1 MDLDAYA
8 AAHGAEWDRLARLAR
23 IRRPDGDEADELID
37 RYQTGAAQLSAIR
50 TSVGG
55 SAQGEHL
62 SLALWRARLLFT
74 GVRRDP
80 LRSLTVFAA
89 VQLPAALYRIRWLTL
104 AVTLATTLIAAAYFV
119 WLSTDARA
127 FAALGVPSELEQY
140 AEEDFVG
147 YYSEYSEAGFAAQ
160 VWTNNAWIAAQC
172 VMFGILGIWVP
183 YVIFSNAQGLG
194 VSAAVMNRYDR
205 LDQFFLYIS
214 PHGQLELYAIFVAAA
229 AGLMIFWSWI
239 APGARTRAQA
249 LAQDGRAFFTIVV
262 GLAVALLV
270 SGLIEGFVTRQ
281 DWPWVVKIGIGT
293 LALAAFLVYQWVLG
307 GRAARAGEL
316 GDLDEFSDELRE
328 AVATITEPH
337 KDI

>member
-8 AAHGAEWDRLARLAR
+8 AAHGAEWDRLALLAR
-23 IRRPDGDEADELID
+23 NRRPTGAEADELID
-37 RYQTGAAQLSAIR
+37 RYQTGASQLATIR
-50 TSVGG
+50 TTIGG

-74 GVRRDP
+74 GVRRNP
-80 LRSLTVFAA
+80 LRALTVFAA
-89 VQLPAALYRIRWLTL
+89 VQLPAALHRIRWLTL
-104 AVTLATTLIAAAYFV
+104 VVAGATVLIGGAYFV

-127 FAALGVPSELEQY
+127 FAALGLPADLERY

-147 YYSEYSEAGFAAQ
+147 YYSEYSEVGFAAQ
-160 VWTNNAWIAAQC
+160 VWSNNAWIAAQC

-183 YVIFSNAQGLG
+183 YVVFSNAQGLG
-194 VSAAVMNRYDR
+194 ISAAIMNHHDR

-214 PHGQLELYAIFVAAA
+214 PHGQLELYAIFLAAS

-262 GLAVALLV
+262 GMVVALLV
-270 SGLIEGFVTRQ
+270 SGIIEGFVTRQ
-281 DWPWVVKIGIGT
+281 EWPWPIKIGIGT
-293 LALAAFLVYQWVLG
+293 VALAAFLVYQWVVG
-307 GRAARAGEL
+307 RRAARAGQT
-316 GDLDEFSDELRE
+316 GDADEFETGARRIVS
-328 AVATITEPH
+328 V
-337 KDI
+337 

>member
-8 AAHGAEWDRLARLAR
+8 AAHGAEWDRLARLAKR
-23 IRRPDGDEADELID
+23 RRPDGVEADQLID
-37 RYQTGAAQLSAIR
+37 GYQTGAAQLATIR
-50 TSVGG
+50 TTVGG

-74 GVRRDP
+74 GVRRNP

-104 AVTLATTLIAAAYFV
+104 AVALATVAIAVAYFV
-119 WLSTDARA
+119 WLSTDPRA
-127 FAALGVPSELEQY
+127 FASLGLPSDLERY

-172 VMFGILGIWVP
+172 VMFGILGLWVP
-183 YVIFSNAQGLG
+183 YVVFSNAQGLG
-194 VSAAVMNRYDR
+194 ISAAVMNEHDR

-239 APGARTRAQA
+239 APGARTRGQA

-262 GLAVALLV
+262 GLVVALLV
-270 SGLIEGFVTRQ
+270 SGIIEGFVTRQ
-281 DWPWVVKIGIGT
+281 DWPWPVKIGIGT
-293 LALAAFLVYQWVLG
+293 VALAAFLVYQWVLG
-307 GRAARAGEL
+307 GRAARAGET
-316 GDLDEFSDELRE
+316 GDLDEFETGSRRI
-328 AVATITEPH
+328 VSV
-337 KDI
+337 

>member
-8 AAHGAEWDRLARLAR
+8 AAHGAEWDRLAQLTKQ
-23 IRRPDGDEADELID
+23 RRPTGEEADQLID
-37 RYQTGAAQLSAIR
+37 GYQTGAAQLATIR
-50 TSVGG
+50 TTVGG

-62 SLALWRARLLFT
+62 SLALWRARLRFT
-74 GVRRDP
+74 GVRRNP

-104 AVTLATTLIAAAYFV
+104 AVAIVTAAIAAAYFV
-119 WLSTDARA
+119 WLSTDPRA
-127 FAALGVPSELEQY
+127 FAALGLPSDLERY

-172 VMFGILGIWVP
+172 VMFGILGLWVP
-183 YVIFSNAQGLG
+183 YVVFNNAQGLG
-194 VSAAVMNRYDR
+194 ISAAVMNHHDR
-205 LDQFFLYIS
+205 LDQFFLYIA

-239 APGARTRAQA
+239 APGARTRGQA

-262 GLAVALLV
+262 GLVVALFV
-270 SGLIEGFVTRQ
+270 SGIIEGFVTRQ
-281 DWPWVVKIGIGT
+281 DWPWAVKIGIGT

-307 GRAARAGEL
+307 GRAARAGET
-316 GDLDEFSDELRE
+316 GDLDEFETGSRRI
-328 AVATITEPH
+328 VSV
-337 KDI
+337 

>member
-8 AAHGAEWDRLARLAR
+8 AAHGAEWVKLAQLAKQRRLTG
-23 IRRPDGDEADELID
+23 PDADELID
-37 RYQTGAAQLSAIR
+37 RYQSGAAQLSTIR

-62 SLALWRARLLFT
+62 SLALWRARLRFT
-74 GVRRDP
+74 GVRRNP
-80 LRSLTVFAA
+80 VHAFALFFL
-89 VQLPAALYRIRWLTL
+89 VQLPAALYRLRWLSL
-104 AVTLATTLIAAAYFV
+104 VVAVATVAIAAAYFV

-127 FAALGVPSELEQY
+127 FAALGLPDSLQRY

-147 YYSEYSEAGFAAQ
+147 YYSAYSEAGFAAQ

-183 YVIFSNAQGLG
+183 YVIFVNAQGLG
-194 VSAAVMNRYDR
+194 ISAAVMHRYDR
-205 LDQFFLYIS
+205 LDQFFLYIA

-229 AGLMIFWSWI
+229 AGLMIFWAWV

-249 LAQDGRAFFTIVV
+249 LAQDGRAFFTVV
-262 GLAVALLV
+262 GGLVIALGV

-281 DWPWVVKIGIGT
+281 DWPWVVKIGIGF
-293 LALAAFLVYQWVLG
+293 LALAAFLVYQWVI
-307 GRAARAGEL
+307 GRAAARAGEL
-316 GDLDEFSDELRE
+316 GDLEEFETGSRRI
-328 AVATITEPH
+328 VSV
-337 KDI
+337 

>member
-8 AAHGAEWDRLARLAR
+8 AAHGAEWDRLAQLAR
-23 IRRPDGDEADELID
+23 NRRPAGPEADELIE
-37 RYQTGAAQLSAIR
+37 RYQTGAAQLATIR
-50 TSVGG
+50 TTVGG

-74 GVRRDP
+74 GVRRNP
-80 LRSLTVFAA
+80 LRALTLFVA

-104 AVTLATTLIAAAYFV
+104 AIALATVLIAAAYFV

-127 FAALGVPSELEQY
+127 FAALGVPSDLERY

-194 VSAAVMNRYDR
+194 ISAAVMNHFDR

-214 PHGQLELYAIFVAAA
+214 PHGQLELYAIFLAAA

-249 LAQDGRAFFTIVV
+249 LAQALAQDGRAFFTIVV
-262 GLAVALLV
+262 GMVVALLV
-270 SGLIEGFVTRQ
+270 SGIIEGFVTRQ
-281 DWPWVVKIGIGT
+281 DWPWPLKIGIGT
-293 LALAAFLVYQWVLG
+293 VALAAFLVYQWGLG
-307 GRAARAGEL
+307 RRAARAGES
-316 GDLDEFSDELRE
+316 GDLDEFETGARRIVS
-328 AVATITEPH
+328 V
-337 KDI
+337 

>member
-8 AAHGAEWDRLARLAR
+8 AAHGAEWDRLAQLSKR
-23 IRRPDGDEADELID
+23 RRPTGDEADQLID
-37 RYQTGAAQLSAIR
+37 GYQTGAAQLAAIR
-50 TSVGG
+50 TTVGG

-62 SLALWRARLLFT
+62 SLALWKARLLFT
-74 GVRRDP
+74 GVRRNP

-104 AVTLATTLIAAAYFV
+104 AVAVVTAVIAAAYFV
-119 WLSTDARA
+119 WLSTDPRA
-127 FAALGVPSELEQY
+127 FAALGLPSDLERY
-140 AEEDFVG
+140 AQEDFVG

-172 VMFGILGIWVP
+172 VMFGILGLWVP
-183 YVIFSNAQGLG
+183 YVVFSNAQGLG
-194 VSAAVMNRYDR
+194 ISAAVMNEYDR
-205 LDQFFLYIS
+205 LDQFFLYIA

-239 APGARTRAQA
+239 SPGARTRGQA

-262 GLAVALLV
+262 GLVVALFV
-270 SGLIEGFVTRQ
+270 SGIIEGFVTRQ
-281 DWPWVVKIGIGT
+281 DWPWAVKIGIGT

-307 GRAARAGEL
+307 GRAARAGET
-316 GDLDEFSDELRE
+316 GDLEEFETGSRRI
-328 AVATITEPH
+328 VSV
-337 KDI
+337 

>member
-8 AAHGAEWDRLARLAR
+8 AAHGAEWDRLAQLAKR
-23 IRRPDGDEADELID
+23 RRPTGDEADQLID
-37 RYQTGAAQLSAIR
+37 GYQTGAAQLAAIR
-50 TSVGG
+50 TTVGG

-62 SLALWRARLLFT
+62 SLALWKARLLFT
-74 GVRRDP
+74 GVRRNP
-80 LRSLTVFAA
+80 LRSLTIFAA

-104 AVTLATTLIAAAYFV
+104 AVAVATVAIAAVYFV
-119 WLSTDARA
+119 WLSTDPRA
-127 FAALGVPSELEQY
+127 FAALGLPSDLEQY

-172 VMFGILGIWVP
+172 VMFGILGLWVP
-183 YVIFSNAQGLG
+183 YVVFSNAQGLG
-194 VSAAVMNRYDR
+194 ISAAVMNEYDR

-239 APGARTRAQA
+239 APGARTRRQA

-262 GLAVALLV
+262 GLVAALFV
-270 SGLIEGFVTRQ
+270 SGIIEGFVTRQ
-281 DWPWVVKIGIGT
+281 DWPWPVKIGIGT
-293 LALAAFLVYQWVLG
+293 VALAAFLVYQWVVG
-307 GRAARAGEL
+307 GRAARAGET
-316 GDLDEFSDELRE
+316 GDLDEFETGSRRI
-328 AVATITEPH
+328 VSV
-337 KDI
+337 

>member
-8 AAHGAEWDRLARLAR
+8 AAHGAGWVRLAQLAKQRRLS
-23 IRRPDGDEADELID
+23 GVEADELID
-37 RYQTGAAQLSAIR
+37 RYQSGASHLSTIR

-62 SLALWRARLLFT
+62 SLALWRARLRFT
-74 GVRRDP
+74 GVRRNP
-80 LRSLTVFAA
+80 VHSFALFFL

-104 AVTLATTLIAAAYFV
+104 VVTVATVAISAAYFV

-127 FAALGVPSELEQY
+127 FAALGVPSDLERY
-140 AEEDFVG
+140 AAEDFVG
-147 YYSEYSEAGFAAQ
+147 YYSAYSEAGFAAQ

-172 VMFGILGIWVP
+172 IMFGILGIWVP
-183 YVIFSNAQGLG
+183 YVIFANAQSLG
-194 VSAAVMNRYDR
+194 ISAAVMHRYDR
-205 LDQFFLYIS
+205 LDQFFLYIA

-229 AGLMIFWSWI
+229 AGLMIFWAWV

-249 LAQDGRAFFTIVV
+249 LAQDGRAFFTVVV
-262 GLAVALLV
+262 GLVIALGV

-281 DWPWVVKIGIGT
+281 GWPWVVKIGIGT

-307 GRAARAGEL
+307 RAAARSGEL
-316 GDLDEFSDELRE
+316 GDLEEFESGSRRI
-328 AVATITEPH
+328 VSV
-337 KDI
+337 